1 VASVEMLIGIDVQEV
16 QVTYFTLQSNRHVG
30 ALEILRL

>member
-1 VASVEMLIGIDVQEV
+1 VASVEMLIGIDVQGV
-16 QVTYFTLQSNRHVG
+16 QVTYFTLQSYCHVG